1 MYVSQTTSPAFFAAY
16 QSLKL
21 SRDAQGVL
29 LVEFH
34 TKGGPLIFTAQD
46 HTEFVDAFFRIAE
59 DRANKIVIFTG
70 TSGEFIPGIDF
81 RRSAMSPT
89 RCLEP
94 SARRRCSDSRKPRVN
109 ISLGKEKSHEQHGK
123 PFIPPGA

>member
-59 DRANKIVIFTG
+59 DRANNIFTG
-70 TSGEFIPGIDF
+70 TGGEFIPGIDF
-81 RRSAMSPT
+81 SSLSNVADPAVWSQVHDDGVQI
-89 RCLEP
+89 LE
-94 SARRRCSDSRKPRVN
+94 SQ
-109 ISLGKEKSHEQHGK
+109 E
-123 PFIPPGA
+123 